1 MSTPLVF
8 TAKRH
13 PNRRRIIPE
22 DVDLVGD
29 YLEAFKDSDDLEF
42 TVKIEKK
49 KKSRSK
55 GAKDEP
61 GNQLGFFFGTVV
73 KIWMNEID
81 FTLHKYE
88 SYYNI
93 MNLLSFEMVTDKR
106 GKPKKKLIH
115 VDDNMTTEQM
125 ANLISN
131 CQIYAAQEHG
141 VFIPDPD
148 PRKSK
153 KLRAQ
158 FMAQGLL

>member
-8 TAKRH
+8 TGERH
-13 PNRRRIIPE
+13 PKGRSVIP
-22 DVDLVGD
+22 DDAQLVGD
-29 YLEAFKDSDDLEF
+29 YIEAHKPGTRFS
-42 TVKIEKK
+42 VKIQKLTK
-49 KKSRSK
+49 PRSK

-73 KIWMNEID
+73 KIWMEEID

-93 MNLLSFEMVTDKR
+93 MNLFSFTMETGKH

-115 VDDNMTTEQM
+115 VDDQMSTEQM
-125 ANLISN
+125 AKLISD
-131 CQIYAAQEHG
+131 CQIYAAEQD

-148 PRKSK
+148 PAKSK
-153 KLRAQ
+153 RNLAR
-158 FMAQGLL
+158 FMAQRKG